1 MCVVKSVEVV
11 VVYFKMLTEQLHRLF
26 ETSHETFHVHNHKR
40 RSNVVWAL
48 RDFRPPR
55 WWNATQRRLVVND
68 VSGQHIG
75 PTFKGSLKVGPKVC
89 PETSV
94 TNYQPA
100 VRNIP
105 DHQRSRRADT
115 CYALCAGQP

>member
-1 MCVVKSVEVV
+1 MVCLKQAMKHSMS
-11 VVYFKMLTEQLHRLF
+11 YR
-26 ETSHETFHVHNHKR
+26 HNHKR
-40 RSNVVWAL
+40 RSNVAWTL
-48 RDFRPPR
+48 RDFRLPR
-55 WWNATQRRLVVND
+55 WWNATHRRLVVSD
-68 VSGQHIG
+68 VSGQPIG
-75 PTFKGSLKVGPKVC
+75 PTFRGSLKVGPKVC

-105 DHQRSRRADT
+105 DQRRSRRAGT